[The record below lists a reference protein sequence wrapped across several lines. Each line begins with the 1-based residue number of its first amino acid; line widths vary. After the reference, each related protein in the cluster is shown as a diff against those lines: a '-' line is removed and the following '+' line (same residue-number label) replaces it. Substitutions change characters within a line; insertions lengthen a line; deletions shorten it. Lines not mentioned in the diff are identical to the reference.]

1 MAAVVAIDR
10 LLKGAQSLASI
21 VSCTRVS
28 TRSYR
33 LVDSPEQ
40 VITLTTV
47 LISSPPIYPKF
58 SRHVFQ
64 EAR

>member
-1 MAAVVAIDR
+1 MVAVAAIDH
-10 LLKGAQSLASI
+10 LLQGAQSLASI

-28 TRSYR
+28 PRSYR

-40 VITLTTV
+40 AFTLTTV
-47 LISSPPIYPKF
+47 LISSPIYPSF
-58 SRHVFQ
+58 SRHVLQ